1 MNYKGGYSE
10 YVYVQSSKFLVS
22 SHGVEDLAA
31 VSVLTDAG
39 LTP

>member
-10 YVYVQSSKFLVS
+10 YVYVQFSKFLVS